1 MTKQK
6 SEKKNDEPGQNST
19 VKICPKHGIEMEHI
33 KEVATSTSTDEDGN
47 EIFTEQQVEYDSCY
61 YCDHHIEPDLL
72 DYAEDGE
79 QAEIILSEKITKY
92 KENNPVFTP
101 HRVHGNLIG
110 ELMDFHKDT
119 DADENPRKSMAMFEI
134 ASALTNCV
142 SANAK
147 GKIQPNLGFWWSE
160 PSGTNKTPL
169 LISGVDEFAD
179 TVYKEHILYETGTAK
194 GMHKSLAKLYAE
206 DPHKKRHILIRWD
219 EGQNITTM
227 MKENA
232 LADIYSFFCQAIDN
246 RLQSYITIARG
257 DEKSPPITA
266 NIWISGVP
274 EMIENAVK
282 SFWFQG
288 AGNRFLFVKSKQ
300 VLIKDIK
307 RATVEELEYNHKK
320 NYLIEELNLLKNIK
334 LVEYSDGFLEAYNEY
349 RREIL
354 EVIAKIQTDIS
365 ASQDIENYAVLSKI
379 KYPVLVWKLAVIH
392 AASRGNFSGELLQ
405 MDVVDLEEAKKDLE
419 EYHANAMEVFN
430 YWLEKATKD
439 ADIRSSQRIKKKFE
453 RHIQSILKNKD
464 KRWSVGWKDAT
475 RKNGEDISGRVAFKS
490 DDGTWVIY
498 SDLMPYANMM
508 AEDFAKA
515 VNTLKEQGHLIMRE
529 GVRYLKDGS
538 QDVPLD
544 GAVPVSTFYR
554 WKKQEQQSPSQNPN
568 S

>member
-1 MTKQK
+1 MTDKQT
-6 SEKKNDEPGQNST
+6 EKKNKQDTSQTSA
-19 VKICPKHGIEMEHI
+19 VKICPKHGIEMELI
-33 KEVATSTSTDEDGN
+33 KEIATMPSRDADGY
-47 EIFTEQQVEYDSCY
+47 ETFIDKEVQYYACY
-61 YCDHHIEPDLL
+61 YCDHQI
-72 DYAEDGE
+72 DYVAEEGE
-79 QAEIILSEKITKY
+79 QAEIILSERITKY
-92 KENNPVFTP
+92 KESNPVFTP
-101 HRVHGNLIG
+101 HRNNGDLIK

-119 DADENPRKSMAMFEI
+119 DADENPRKSMAMFQI
-134 ASALTNCV
+134 ASALTNCI

-179 TVYKEHILYETGTAK
+179 TVYKEHILYETGTSK

-206 DPHKKRHILIRWD
+206 DPHKKRNILIRWD

-288 AGNRFLFVKSKQ
+288 AGNRFLFVKSKE

-307 RATVEELEYNHKK
+307 RATVEELDYNQKK
-320 NYLIEELNLLKNIK
+320 NHLIEELNLLKNIK

-354 EVIAKIQTDIS
+354 SVIAKIQTDIS

-379 KYPVLVWKLAVIH
+379 KYPVLVWKLAIIH

-405 MDVVDLEEAKKDLE
+405 MDVEDLEEAKKDLE
-419 EYHANAMEVFN
+419 EYHANVMEVFN

-453 RHIQSILKNKD
+453 RHIQSILRNKD
-464 KRWSVGWKDAT
+464 KRWSVAWKKAK
-475 RKNGEDISGRVAFKS
+475 KNGIDISGTVAFKS
-490 DDGTWVIY
+490 DDGNWVIH

-508 AEDFAKA
+508 ADDFARA
-515 VNTLKEQGHLIMRE
+515 VTTLREQGYLMVRE
-529 GVRYLKDGS
+529 HVKYLKDGS
-538 QDVPLD
+538 QNVPLD
-544 GAVPVSTFYR
+544 KVVLISTFYK
-554 WKKQEQQSPSQNPN
+554 WKQEPSSSSQDSN

>member
-1 MTKQK
+1 MK
-6 SEKKNDEPGQNST
+6 SQEKKTQSDYTGQTSA
-19 VKICPKHGIEMEHI
+19 VKICPKHGIEMELI
-33 KEVATSTSTDEDGN
+33 KEIAPIPSRDADGN
-47 EIFTEQQVEYDSCY
+47 EAFIDQEVQYYSCF
-61 YCDHHIEPDLL
+61 YCDHQM
-72 DYAEDGE
+72 DYVAEEGE
-79 QAEIILSEKITKY
+79 QAEIILSEQITKY
-92 KENNPVFTP
+92 KESNPVFTP
-101 HRVHGNLIG
+101 HRIDGNLIK

-119 DADENPRKSMAMFEI
+119 DADENPRKSMAMFQI

-147 GKIQPNLGFWWSE
+147 GKILPNLGFWWSE

-194 GMHKSLAKLYAE
+194 GMHKSLAKLYDD
-206 DPHKKRHILIRWD
+206 DPHKKRNILIRWD

-274 EMIENAVK
+274 EMIEKSDK

-288 AGNRFLFVKSKQ
+288 AGNRFLFVKSKK

-307 RATVEELEYNHKK
+307 RATVEELEYNNKK
-320 NYLIEELNLLKNIK
+320 NHLIEELNLLKNIK

-354 EVIAKIQTDIS
+354 EPIAKIQSDLS
-365 ASQDIENYAVLSKI
+365 ASQDIDNYPILSKI
-379 KYPVLVWKLAVIH
+379 KYPVLVWKLAIIH
-392 AASRGNFSGELLQ
+392 SASRGNFSGELLR
-405 MDVVDLEEAKKDLE
+405 MDVEDLEEAKKDLD

-453 RHIQSILKNKD
+453 RHIQSILRNKG
-464 KRWSVGWKDAT
+464 KRWSVAWKDAKT
-475 RKNGEDISGRVAFKS
+475 KSGIDISGTIAFKT
-490 DDGTWVIY
+490 DDGNWVIH

-508 AEDFAKA
+508 ADDFARA
-515 VNTLKEQGHLIMRE
+515 VNTLKEQGYLIVKER
-529 GVRYLKDGS
+529 VKYLKDGS
-538 QDVPLD
+538 KDVPLD
-544 GAVPVSTFYR
+544 TPITISTFYK
-554 WKKQEQQSPSQNPN
+554 WKEPSSQTSN
-568 S
+568 

>member
-1 MTKQK
+1 MTKQT
-6 SEKKNDEPGQNST
+6 EKKKDEPGQNST
-19 VKICPKHGIEMEHI
+19 VNICPKHGIDMEYI
-33 KEVATSTSTDEDGN
+33 REIVPTSSTDADGN
-47 EIFTEQQVEYDSCY
+47 ETFIDQEVQYYICY
-61 YCDHHIEPDLL
+61 YCDHQI
-72 DYAEDGE
+72 DYVAEGGE
-79 QAEIILSEKITKY
+79 QAEILLSEQITKY
-92 KENNPVFTP
+92 KESNPVFTP
-101 HRVHGNLIG
+101 HRINGDLIK
-110 ELMDFHKDT
+110 ELMDFHRDT
-119 DADENPRKSMAMFEI
+119 DADENPKKSMALFQI
-134 ASALTNCV
+134 SSALTNCV

-147 GKIQPNLGFWWSE
+147 GKIHPNLGFWWSE

-169 LISGVDEFAD
+169 LISGVDDFAD

-194 GMHKSLAKLYAE
+194 GMHKSLAKLYE
-206 DPHKKRHILIRWD
+206 ENPHKKRNILIRWD

-300 VLIKDIK
+300 VWIKDIR
-307 RATVEELEYNHKK
+307 RATLDELEQNKVKEH
-320 NYLIEELNLLKNIK
+320 LIEELNLLKNIK
-334 LVEYSDGFLEAYNEY
+334 WVEYSDDFLIAYNTY

-354 EVIAKIQTDIS
+354 EPITKVQSDLS
-365 ASQDIENYAVLSKI
+365 ASQDIDNYSILSKI
-379 KYPVLVWKLAVIH
+379 KYPVLVWKLAIIH

-405 MDVVDLEEAKKDLE
+405 MDVEDLVEAKKDLE
-419 EYHANAMEVFN
+419 EYHANVMEVFN
-430 YWLEKATKD
+430 YWLERATKD

-453 RHIQSILKNKD
+453 RHIRSILRNKD
-464 KRWSVGWKDAT
+464 KRWSVAWKDAKK
-475 RKNGEDISGRVAFKS
+475 KNGEDISGRVAFKS
-490 DDGTWVIY
+490 DYGTWVIH

-508 AEDFAKA
+508 SDDFSKA
-515 VNTLKEQGHLIMRE
+515 VNTLKEQGHLIVKE
-529 GVRYLKDGS
+529 GVRHLRDGS

-544 GAVPVSTFYR
+544 AAVPVSTFYK
-554 WKKQEQQSPSQNPN
+554 WKQEPSSPSQNSN